1 MSLQIIRTYCEALFH
16 IGHTRQVS
24 LLEEHIDAL
33 ADDELNP
40 AELVEEP
47 VIV

>member
-1 MSLQIIRTYCEALFH
+1 
-16 IGHTRQVS
+16 
-24 LLEEHIDAL
+24 LLEEHIDSMT
-33 ADDELNP
+33 DDELNP